1 MPSSLITTQDLEVDD
16 DERQQQQQQQQQQV
30 QSQHPSQPL
39 YSNDAKTSTIMPE
52 ILSLSFNQDGGCLA
66 IGLTT
71 GFIICNVYPF
81 QEAFHRNTEGGG
93 IGLVEML
100 FRCNL
105 LALVGGG
112 PQPKYPRNKVML
124 WDDHRGKPI
133 GELSFRQ
140 NVLNVKLRRDRV
152 VVVLY
157 DRIYLYNFSDLTLL
171 DQIPT
176 MSNPKG
182 LVCLSPDNT
191 GVITEAGGSS
201 GGGGVLAC
209 PSIHRGG
216 VRVELYGYRKT
227 QLIDAHESP
236 LAALALTVDGLL
248 LATASEKGTL
258 VRIFSTKDSA
268 LIYEFRRG
276 VERAS
281 ISCLAFSLCK
291 SWLGVCSDR
300 GTAHIFQLRQHLPP
314 SQLPQQTHN
323 PHESGKLGA
332 VWKKVKPW
340 VSSSD
345 GNGYSSIEGSYA
357 QVRGIRNPYICAFV
371 PDRPTT
377 LAVVDKDNACMLL
390 ADFGKG
396 GEADR
401 VSYHVLFKQ
410 QKNNTAAATKL
421 NYNPLDYSAD
431 NADIVFGEEE
441 EDEGFVSVER
451 QHHQVANSNSI
462 EQQKKGSVFVTT
474 GM

>member
-1 MPSSLITTQDLEVDD
+1 MPSSLLTTKDLEID
-16 DERQQQQQQQQQQV
+16 DEDVQQQQ
-30 QSQHPSQPL
+30 SSSSPDNSKANNEL
-39 YSNDAKTSTIMPE
+39 ITPE

-66 IGLTT
+66 MGLTT
-71 GFIICNVYPF
+71 GFMICNVYPF
-81 QEAFHRNTEGGG
+81 QEAFHRNTKGSGG

-112 PQPKYPRNKVML
+112 AQPKYPRNKVML

-176 MSNPKG
+176 MANPKG

-191 GVITEAGGSS
+191 GSEGNS

-216 VRVELYGYRKT
+216 VRVELYGWRKT
-227 QLIDAHESP
+227 QLIDAHEGP

-281 ISCLAFSLCK
+281 ISCLSFSICK

-314 SQLPQQTHN
+314 SQQQHN
-323 PHESGKLGA
+323 PHESGKLA
-332 VWKKVKPW
+332 SVWKKVKPW

-345 GNGYSSIEGSYA
+345 GNGPIEGSYA

-390 ADFGKG
+390 ADFSKG
-396 GEADR
+396 PGEAER
-401 VSYHVLFKQ
+401 ISYHVLLKN
-410 QKNNTAAATKL
+410 QKNTPSKNT
-421 NYNPLDYSAD
+421 NYNPLDYSD
-431 NADIVFGEEE
+431 NNADIVFGEE
-441 EDEGFVSVER
+441 DVDGGFINVER
-451 QHHQVANSNSI
+451 HFQEDKVNGNTVNEPKDPLYAA
-462 EQQKKGSVFVTT
+462 T